1 MVDFQLIT
9 GGEMGFNEIN
19 IPPKGNGFSAGY
31 VICGT
36 WKYMDIFSNGHH
48 ARLEMKLFAE

>member
-36 WKYMDIFSNGHH
+36 WKYMDILAMGIMPGW
-48 ARLEMKLFAE
+48 R